1 MRDAVLTV
9 VSHDVLTIHD
19 SSAQRLD
26 RNRAKRLVADACL
39 IRYLDTIDPAKEWSN
54 PLARHLDFI
63 AQSRDEILL
72 VIVRTYDAESDADVT
87 LACARHDPSLDRELV
102 ARLTQIVDAYVADK
116 RLSLNINDTESI
128 EGVVVDVISTPT
140 RTHIVEHHNL
150 AYVDYDGLCDECGD
164 WSQL

>member
-1 MRDAVLTV
+1 MSNALLTV

-26 RNRAKRLVADACL
+26 RNRAKSIVADACL
-39 IRYLDTIDPAKEWSN
+39 IRYLEPLEPTHEWSN
-54 PLARHLDFI
+54 PLARELDII
-63 AQSRDEILL
+63 AQSHDEVLL
-72 VIVRTYDAESDADVT
+72 IIMRTYDAESDADAA
-87 LACARHDPSLDRELV
+87 LACARHDPALDGELV
-102 ARLTQIVDAYVADK
+102 ARLKQIVDAYVADK

-150 AYVDYDGLCDECGD
+150 AYVDYDGLCDEDGD
-164 WSQL
+164 WSRL